1 MIVRF
6 AIACKCLCLSCD
18 KQVCFWSA
26 QTADMSCAEM
36 STKDSNRQYG
46 DVMDGKNNEPEVY
59 DDIVLETVGR
69 RKTRGHRK
77 IRSKLLWSFM
87 TLITLTLVVI
97 AITLVSQAY
106 TQKTIKNLV
115 QVHGKIARLSLETDK
130 TLRVMQ
136 GYEKDLLLNNA
147 SIGIQKAKELYLG
160 PFVEAGGDAYRT
172 LYQIQQLAT
181 TPQEVDSAQLA
192 MDSINEYLSAFVG
205 TVNII
210 ELRVDKEFGEMVK
223 LRQRM
228 DALGKTI
235 LAIDIQEIE
244 TPFYILKDAFQEYL
258 TVPNKESI
266 EKVVAEKEALARSIA
281 QTIIDTPVK
290 STLQEELADFDK
302 WFAEVTTTDG
312 IIAARISGYQE
323 AAKQADPVIKSFLNF
338 AVKNEARATA
348 DMEKT
353 ASLVMKVVLG
363 VGILSILLGLFIA
376 VRLSRGLTNQVTHI
390 MGLLDEIGMGNFQAR
405 TEVVSNDELGVMAT
419 TLNAM
424 LDNITVL
431 IQSQEERDTIQESI
445 MKLLEDIS
453 ALSDGDF
460 TSRAEVTEDMTGA
473 IADSFNAMA
482 DQFSDIISK
491 VKVATEAV
499 DITSEEVARQTM
511 GLAEKNIKQVKE
523 VGIAVEAI
531 EGIVKSIR
539 EVANNALQS
548 ASVSQKSRLNAQEG
562 ALAVDETSKAMV
574 EIREQINET
583 ARSIKRL
590 GESSLEI
597 GNIVQIID
605 DIADRTSILA
615 LNASIQAAMAGD
627 AGHGFAVVAD
637 EVQRLADSSSNS
649 TKQIELLIK
658 SIQTEIKDVTNR
670 IDESIGKVVQG
681 TKLADG
687 AHAKLQ
693 EIEVVSNQLAELIEA
708 ITSATNSQV
717 SMSETI
723 SRTMED
729 VGEVSR
735 ESSLSSQDTATSMN
749 ILIQTARELRSA
761 VEVFKI
767 G

>member
-1 MIVRF
+1 
-6 AIACKCLCLSCD
+6 
-18 KQVCFWSA
+18 
-26 QTADMSCAEM
+26 MSCAEM
-36 STKDSNRQYG
+36 STEDSNRKYG
-46 DVMDGKNNEPEVY
+46 DVMDGKNKEPEVY
-59 DDIVLETVGR
+59 DDIAFETVGR
-69 RKTRGHRK
+69 RKTSSGHRK

-97 AITLVSQAY
+97 AITLISQTY
-106 TQKTIKNLV
+106 SQKTINDLV
-115 QVHGKIARLSLETDK
+115 RVHGKIARLSLQTDK

-136 GYEKDLLLNNA
+136 GYEKDLLL
-147 SIGIQKAKELYLG
+147 SHEKLGIQKAKELYLN
-160 PFVEAGGDAYRT
+160 PFVEAGGEAYQT

-181 TPQEVDSAQLA
+181 TPQDVDAAQSA

-205 TVNII
+205 TVDII
-210 ELRVDKEFGEMVK
+210 ELRVDEEFGELVK
-223 LRQRM
+223 LRQSV
-228 DALGKTI
+228 ASLGKTVLGSNI
-235 LAIDIQEIE
+235 SELD
-244 TPFYILKDAFQEYL
+244 TSFYTLKEAFQDYEL
-258 TVPNKESI
+258 IPNAESVA
-266 EKVVAEKEALARSIA
+266 KVLAEKEAFSKAIA
-281 QTIIDTPVK
+281 QPTIDMVLK
-290 STLQEELADFDK
+290 NKLREQLAEFDK
-302 WFAEVTTTDG
+302 WFTEVTTTDG

-323 AAKQADPVIKSFLNF
+323 AAKRAEPVIQSFLDN
-338 AVKNEARATA
+338 AVEKETTATA
-348 DMEKT
+348 DMENT
-353 ASLVMKVVLG
+353 ASLVMKVVLA
-363 VGILSILLGLFIA
+363 VGLISILLGTFIA
-376 VRLSRGLTNQVTHI
+376 IKLSKGLTNQVDHI
-390 MGLLDEIGMGNFQAR
+390 MALLDEIGMGNFQAR
-405 TEVVSNDELGVMAT
+405 TEVVSNDELGVMAR

-460 TSRAEVTEDMTGA
+460 TARAEVTEDMMGA

-482 DQFSDIISK
+482 DQFTDVISK
-491 VKVATEAV
+491 VKVATESV

-511 GLAEKNIKQVKE
+511 GLAEKNIEQVKG
-523 VGIAVEAI
+523 VGMAI
-531 EGIVKSIR
+531 ESIETMVKSIR
-539 EVANNALQS
+539 EVAENARQS
-548 ASVSQKSRLNAQEG
+548 ASVSQKSRINAQEG
-562 ALAVDETSKAMV
+562 ALAVDQTNKAMV

-649 TKQIELLIK
+649 TKQIELLVK

-687 AHAKLQ
+687 AHDKLQ
-693 EIEVVSNQLAELIEA
+693 EIENVSNQLAELIEA

-723 SRTMED
+723 SKTMED

-735 ESSLSSQDTATSMN
+735 ESSLSSQDSAASMN

-761 VEVFKI
+761 VEVFQI